1 MNQITYFN
9 KYSELQSFYKIITIR
24 KMRTLL
30 LLSLIIILG
39 ASCSNNKTKSDAF
52 GNFETDEVIISSE
65 NSGRILLTAF
75 IEGEKVNKG
84 AVMAITDTVNLVL
97 QRNQLLAQKESI
109 LAQKTGIYASMAVSD
124 QQIANIQKDQVRFKK
139 MLAEG
144 AATPKQMDDIDG
156 QIALTGK
163 QKKAYAAQIS
173 TIEKNAEA
181 IDAQI
186 AVLNDRISTSI
197 VKAPI
202 SGIILEKYAETGE
215 LASPGKSLYKLANI
229 DTLILRV
236 YVSGPQLTQIQ
247 AGKQVKVMIDGVQGI
262 KEIAGTVE
270 WISSEAEFTPKII
283 QTREERV
290 KLVYAAKVRVPNDGS
305 LKLGMPGEIKF

>member
-1 MNQITYFN
+1 
-9 KYSELQSFYKIITIR
+9 
-24 KMRTLL
+24 MRTILF
-30 LLSLIIILG
+30 LSLILILG
-39 ASCSNNKTKSDAF
+39 ACSNNKTKPDAY

-65 NSGRILLTAF
+65 NNGKILLTAF
-75 IEGEKVNKG
+75 KEGEKVSQG
-84 AVMAITDTVNLVL
+84 AVMDIIDSANLVL
-97 QRNQLLAQKESI
+97 QRSQLIAQKESV
-109 LAQKTGIYASMAVSD
+109 LAQKAGLYAQLAVSD
-124 QQIANIQKDQVRFKK
+124 QQIVNVQKDQVRIKK
-139 MLAEG
+139 MLADG

-163 QKKAYAAQIS
+163 QKKAYSAQIAA
-173 TIEKNAEA
+173 IEMSAA
-181 IDAQI
+181 AVDAQI
-186 AVLNDRISTSI
+186 AVLNDKIGTSV

-215 LASPGKSLYKLANI
+215 LAMPGKSLYKMANV

-236 YVSGPQLTQIQ
+236 YISGPQLTQIKI
-247 AGKQVKVMIDGVQGI
+247 GKAVKVMIDTNEGL

-270 WISSEAEFTPKII
+270 WVSPEAEFTPKII

-290 KLVYAAKVRVPNDGS
+290 KLVYAVKIRVPNDGS

>member
-1 MNQITYFN
+1 MNQIANFKKYFKTQTTN
-9 KYSELQSFYKIITIR
+9 

-30 LLSLIIILG
+30 FLSLIIIL

-52 GNFETDEVIISSE
+52 GNFETDEVIISAE
-65 NSGRILLTAF
+65 NSGKIILTAF
-75 IEGEKVNKG
+75 NEGENVKKG
-84 AVMAITDTVNLVL
+84 DIMAVTDTINLVL
-97 QRNQLLAQKESI
+97 QRSQLLAQKESV
-109 LAQKTGIYASMAVSD
+109 LAQKTGIYASIAVSD
-124 QQIANIQKDQVRFKK
+124 QMIQNTEKDQQRIKK
-139 MLAEG
+139 MLSDG

-163 QKKAYAAQIS
+163 QKKAYAAQLS

-181 IDAQI
+181 VDAQI
-186 AVLNDRISTSI
+186 AVLNDRISTSV

-215 LASPGKSLYKLANI
+215 LATTGKSLYKLANI

-236 YVSGPQLTQIQ
+236 YVSGPQLTQIKV
-247 AGKQVKVMIDGVQGI
+247 GKQVKVIIDSTNGI
-262 KEIAGTVE
+262 KEISGTVE
-270 WISSEAEFTPKII
+270 WISPEAEFTPKII

-290 KLVYAAKVRVPNDGS
+290 KLVYAAKVHVANDGS
-305 LKLGMPGEIKF
+305 LKLGMPAEIKF

>member
-1 MNQITYFN
+1 MKHIT
-9 KYSELQSFYKIITIR
+9 SFKNHSKSQTTYKMKTFIF
-24 KMRTLL
+24 
-30 LLSLIIILG
+30 LSLIIILG
-39 ASCSNNKTKSDAF
+39 ACSNNKAKSDAF

-65 NSGRILLTAF
+65 NSGKIMLTAF
-75 IEGEKVNKG
+75 NEGEKVNIG
-84 AVMAITDTVNLVL
+84 DVMAITDTANLTL
-97 QRNQLLAQKESI
+97 QRSQLLAQKESV
-109 LAQKTGIYASMAVSD
+109 LAQKAGLFASIAVSD
-124 QQIANIQKDQVRFKK
+124 QQITNVQKDQVRIKK

-173 TIEKNAEA
+173 AIEKSAEA
-181 IDAQI
+181 VDAQI
-186 AVLNDRISTSI
+186 AVLNDRIGTSV

-215 LASPGKSLYKLANI
+215 LAAPGKSLYKLANM

-236 YVSGPQLTQIQ
+236 YVSGPQLTQVKVG
-247 AGKQVKVMIDGVQGI
+247 GKVKVMIDGIDGI
-262 KEIAGTVE
+262 KEITGIVA

-290 KLVYAAKVRVPNDGS
+290 KLVYAAKVRVPNDGT

>member
-1 MNQITYFN
+1 MKQIT
-9 KYSELQSFYKIITIR
+9 SFKNHSKSKTTY
-24 KMRTLL
+24 KMRTFLF
-30 LLSLIIILG
+30 LSLIILLG
-39 ASCSNNKTKSDAF
+39 ACSNNKTKSDAF

-65 NSGRILLTAF
+65 NSGKIMLTAF
-75 IEGEKVNKG
+75 NEGESVKKG
-84 AVMAITDTVNLVL
+84 DVMAITDTANLVL
-97 QRNQLLAQKESI
+97 QRSQLLAQKESV
-109 LAQKTGIYASMAVSD
+109 LAQKAGLFASIAVSD
-124 QQIANIQKDQVRFKK
+124 QQITNVQKDQVRIKK

-173 TIEKNAEA
+173 AVEKSAEA
-181 IDAQI
+181 VDAQI
-186 AVLNDRISTSI
+186 AVLNDRIGTSV

-215 LASPGKSLYKLANI
+215 LAVPGKSLYKLANM

-236 YVSGPQLTQIQ
+236 YVSGTQLTQVKVG
-247 AGKQVKVMIDGVQGI
+247 GKVKVMIDGIDGI
-262 KEIAGTVE
+262 KEITGTVA

>member
-1 MNQITYFN
+1 MKKIT
-9 KYSELQSFYKIITIR
+9 SFKNHSKSQTTYKMKTFIF
-24 KMRTLL
+24 
-30 LLSLIIILG
+30 LSLIIILG
-39 ASCSNNKTKSDAF
+39 ACSNNRAKSDAF

-65 NSGRILLTAF
+65 NSGKIMLTAF
-75 IEGEKVNKG
+75 NEGEKVNIG
-84 AVMAITDTVNLVL
+84 DVMAITDTANLTL
-97 QRNQLLAQKESI
+97 QRSQLLAQKESV
-109 LAQKTGIYASMAVSD
+109 LAQKAGLFASIAVSD
-124 QQIANIQKDQVRFKK
+124 QQITNVQKDQVRIKK

-173 TIEKNAEA
+173 AIEKSAEA
-181 IDAQI
+181 VDAQI
-186 AVLNDRISTSI
+186 AVLNDRIGTSV

-215 LASPGKSLYKLANI
+215 LAAPGKSLYKLANM

-236 YVSGPQLTQIQ
+236 YVSGPQLTQVKVG
-247 AGKQVKVMIDGVQGI
+247 GKVKVMIDGIDGI
-262 KEIAGTVE
+262 KEITGIVA

-290 KLVYAAKVRVPNDGS
+290 KLVYAAKVRVPNDGT

>member
-1 MNQITYFN
+1 MKHIT
-9 KYSELQSFYKIITIR
+9 SFKNHSKSQTTYKMKTFIF
-24 KMRTLL
+24 
-30 LLSLIIILG
+30 LSLIIILG
-39 ASCSNNKTKSDAF
+39 ACSNNRAKSDAF

-65 NSGRILLTAF
+65 NSGKIMLTAF
-75 IEGEKVNKG
+75 NEGEKVNIG
-84 AVMAITDTVNLVL
+84 DVMAITDTANLTL
-97 QRNQLLAQKESI
+97 QRSQLLAQKESV
-109 LAQKTGIYASMAVSD
+109 LAQKAGLFASIAVSD
-124 QQIANIQKDQVRFKK
+124 QQITNVQKDQVRIKK

-173 TIEKNAEA
+173 AIEKSAEA
-181 IDAQI
+181 VDAQI
-186 AVLNDRISTSI
+186 AVLNDRIGTSV

-215 LASPGKSLYKLANI
+215 LAAPGKSLYKLANM

-236 YVSGPQLTQIQ
+236 YVSGPQLTQVKVG
-247 AGKQVKVMIDGVQGI
+247 GKVKVMIDGIDGI
-262 KEIAGTVE
+262 KEITGIVA

-290 KLVYAAKVRVPNDGS
+290 KLVYAAKVRVPNDGT

>member
-1 MNQITYFN
+1 MKQIT
-9 KYSELQSFYKIITIR
+9 SITNHTKSQTTY

-30 LLSLIIILG
+30 FLSLIIMLG
-39 ASCSNNKTKSDAF
+39 ACSNNKTKSDAF

-65 NSGRILLTAF
+65 NNGKILMTAF
-75 IEGEKVNKG
+75 IEGEKVSHG
-84 AVMAITDTVNLVL
+84 AVMAIIDTLNLVL

-109 LAQKTGIYASMAVSD
+109 LAQKAGIYASIAVSD
-124 QQIANIQKDQVRFKK
+124 QQITNVEKDQVRIKK
-139 MLAEG
+139 MLADG

-163 QKKAYAAQIS
+163 QKNAYSAQIS

-181 IDAQI
+181 VDAQI
-186 AVLNDRISTSI
+186 AVLNDRISTSV

-215 LASPGKSLYKLANI
+215 LAVPGKSLYKMANI

-236 YVSGPQLTQIQ
+236 YISGPQLTQVKV
-247 AGKQVKVMIDGVQGI
+247 GSQVKVMIDGVEGI
-262 KEIAGTVE
+262 KEMAGTVE
-270 WISSEAEFTPKII
+270 WISPEAEFTPKII